1 MGDQRGLGLL
11 GVKECTSLGIE
22 DLGNVYGYE
31 QPGQSVYGFLL
42 TRDGYARIPVQAAE
56 PEWIVDLALK
66 QSQVHMRKTVL
77 THLFNAGKM
86 FVSYAPA
93 PPQRNLAVVEG
104 FNTLYILR
112 PKAGSG
118 TNVPVKATTTF
129 TKDHDMLEKPPAG
142 STIIL
147 KIILGEPPAT
157 KEWKEVLPNL
167 SFQKDK
173 PLTCADVCVDRPGQ

>member
-1 MGDQRGLGLL
+1 
-11 GVKECTSLGIE
+11 
-22 DLGNVYGYE
+22 
-31 QPGQSVYGFLL
+31 
-42 TRDGYARIPVQAAE
+42 
-56 PEWIVDLALK
+56 
-66 QSQVHMRKTVL
+66 MRKTDL

-93 PPQRNLAVVEG
+93 PLQRNLAVVEG

-167 SFQKDK
+167 SFQKD
-173 PLTCADVCVDRPGQ
+173 